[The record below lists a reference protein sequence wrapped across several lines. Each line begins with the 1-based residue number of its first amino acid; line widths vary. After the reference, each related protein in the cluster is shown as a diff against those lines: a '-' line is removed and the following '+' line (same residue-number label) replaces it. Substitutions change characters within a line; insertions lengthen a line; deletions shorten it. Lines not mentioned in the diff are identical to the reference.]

1 MRGVHEVGADER
13 ERDAEPML
21 GGKLHALLELLLK
34 RRRVE
39 AATVSRSTPYVRGR
53 GRTIHRR
60 IDASQHFSRDTYR
73 DIIFYDHYFFF
84 LYNDFHLGRKD
95 T

>member
-53 GRTIHRR
+53 GSNDSSTHRC
-60 IDASQHFSRDTYR
+60 IATLFP
-73 DIIFYDHYFFF
+73 
-84 LYNDFHLGRKD
+84 
-95 T
+95 